1 MQITLRPPLGNVKIL
16 LQRLAAAFS
25 RLPKLSAAVIL
36 AVVLTAAGA
45 GLLTGRVLPA
55 ANQIDLRFR
64 YAPPWPLAGS
74 SLAHL
79 LGTDRLGRDLL
90 SRMLVGAQNSLS
102 VALMAIIFAAAVG
115 TCLGLVA
122 GYRGGWVDSLIMRC
136 VDIMMS
142 FPAILVALMFVV
154 TIGASFTMV
163 VATLALLLWAQ
174 YARLVRGQVLSVK
187 ERDFVALAQVAG
199 SSTRRILVVHI
210 FPNLVN
216 SVVVLATLQ
225 IGWGIV
231 VESALSFLGAGV
243 PPPAPTWGNLV
254 AEGRDVLDQA
264 WWIAVCPGLAIM
276 LVVLSFNLF
285 GDWVRDALDPTLRP
299 L

>member
-1 MQITLRPPLGNVKIL
+1 MQITMRPPLGNVTISL
-16 LQRLAAAFS
+16 RRLAAAFP
-25 RLPKLSAAVIL
+25 RLPKLSAAVVL
-36 AVVLTAAGA
+36 AVVLAAAGA
-45 GLLTGRVLPA
+45 SLLTGRVLPE

-64 YAPPWPLAGS
+64 YAPPWPMAGS
-74 SLAHL
+74 SPAHL

-102 VALMAIIFAAAVG
+102 VALMAIVFAAAVG

-122 GYRGGWVDSLIMRC
+122 GYLGGWVDSLIMRC
-136 VDIMMS
+136 VVIMMS
-142 FPAILVALMFVV
+142 FPAILVALVFVV
-154 TIGASFTMV
+154 TIGASFGMV

-187 ERDFVALAQVAG
+187 ERDFIALAHVAG
-199 SSTRRILVVHI
+199 ASTRRILVVHI

-216 SVVVLATLQ
+216 SVVVLTTLQ

-276 LVVLSFNLF
+276 LVVLAFNLC
-285 GDWVRDALDPTLRP
+285 GDWVRDALDPKLRQ

>member
-1 MQITLRPPLGNVKIL
+1 MQVTWRPPIVHSGISLRRWMAVFPG
-16 LQRLAAAFS
+16 
-25 RLPKLSAAVIL
+25 LPKFSAAVIL

-45 GLLTGRVLPA
+45 GLLTGSVLPE

-64 YAPPWPLAGS
+64 YAPPWPLEGS

-102 VALMAIIFAAAVG
+102 VALLAIAFAAAVG
-115 TCLGLVA
+115 TFLGLVA
-122 GYRGGWVDSLIMRC
+122 GYLGGWMDSLIMRC

-142 FPAILVALMFVV
+142 FPAILVALVFVV
-154 TIGASFTMV
+154 TIGASFAMV

-187 ERDFVALAQVAG
+187 ERDFVALAKVAG
-199 SSTRRILVVHI
+199 CSTRHILTVHI
-210 FPNLVN
+210 LPNVVN

-225 IGWGIV
+225 VGWGIV
-231 VESALSFLGAGV
+231 VESALSFLEAGV

-285 GDWVRDALDPTLRP
+285 GDWVRDALDPKLRQ

>member
-1 MQITLRPPLGNVKIL
+1 VQITMRPPLGNMKIP
-16 LQRLAAAFS
+16 LQRLAAAFH
-25 RLPKLSAAVIL
+25 RLPKLSTAVIL
-36 AVVLTAAGA
+36 AVILMAAGA
-45 GLLTGRVLPA
+45 SLITGRVLPA

-74 SLAHL
+74 SLQHL

-102 VALMAIIFAAAVG
+102 VALLAIAFAAVVG
-115 TCLGLVA
+115 TSLGLIA
-122 GYRGGWVDSLIMRC
+122 GYLGGWTDSLIMRS

-142 FPAILVALMFVV
+142 FPAILVALVFVV
-154 TIGASFTMV
+154 TIGASFRMV

-174 YARLVRGQVLSVK
+174 YARLVRGQVLSMK

-210 FPNLVN
+210 LPNLIN

-231 VESALSFLGAGV
+231 VESAL
-243 PPPAPTWGNLV
+243 
-254 AEGRDVLDQA
+254 
-264 WWIAVCPGLAIM
+264 CPGLAIM
-276 LVVLSFNLF
+276 LVVLAFNLF
-285 GDWVRDALDPTLRP
+285 GDWVRDALDPTLRQ

>member
-1 MQITLRPPLGNVKIL
+1 MQITMRPPLGKIKIPL
-16 LQRLAAAFS
+16 RRLAAAFP
-25 RLPKLSAAVIL
+25 RLPKLSAAVVL

-45 GLLTGRVLPA
+45 SLLTGRVLPA

-74 SLAHL
+74 SLEHL

-102 VALMAIIFAAAVG
+102 VALMAIVFAAAVG
-115 TCLGLVA
+115 TCLGLIA
-122 GYRGGWVDSLIMRC
+122 GYLGGWVDSLIMRC

-142 FPAILVALMFVV
+142 FPAILVALVFVV
-154 TIGASFTMV
+154 TIGASFGMV

-187 ERDFVALAQVAG
+187 ERDFVALAHVAG
-199 SSTRRILVVHI
+199 ASTRRILVVHI

-225 IGWGIV
+225 VGWGIV

-285 GDWVRDALDPTLRP
+285 GDWVRDALDPKLRQ

>member
-1 MQITLRPPLGNVKIL
+1 MQITMRAPLGNIKIPL
-16 LQRLAAAFS
+16 RRLAAAFP
-25 RLPKLSAAVIL
+25 RLPKLSAAVVL

-45 GLLTGRVLPA
+45 SLLTGHILPE

-64 YAPPWPLAGS
+64 YAPPWPMAGS
-74 SLAHL
+74 SLEHL

-90 SRMLVGAQNSLS
+90 SRMLVGAQNSLA
-102 VALMAIIFAAAVG
+102 VALLAIVSAAAVG

-122 GYRGGWVDSLIMRC
+122 GYLGGWVDSLIMRC
-136 VDIMMS
+136 VDVMMS
-142 FPAILVALMFVV
+142 FPAILVALVFVV
-154 TIGASFTMV
+154 TIGASFGMV

-187 ERDFVALAQVAG
+187 ERDFVALAHVAG
-199 SSTRRILVVHI
+199 ASTRRILVVHI

-276 LVVLSFNLF
+276 FVVLSFNLF
-285 GDWVRDALDPTLRP
+285 GDWVRDALDPKLRQ

>member
-1 MQITLRPPLGNVKIL
+1 MQLTMRPPLGNIKIP
-16 LQRLAAAFS
+16 LQRLAAVFP

-45 GLLTGRVLPA
+45 GLLTGHVLPA

-74 SLAHL
+74 STAHL
-79 LGTDRLGRDLL
+79 LGTDRLGRDML
-90 SRMLVGAQNSLS
+90 SRMIVGAQNSLA
-102 VALMAIIFAAAVG
+102 VALLAITFAAAVG
-115 TCLGLVA
+115 TSLGLVA
-122 GYRGGWVDSLIMRC
+122 GYLGGWVDSLIMRC

-142 FPAILVALMFVV
+142 FPAILVALVFVV
-154 TIGASFTMV
+154 TIGASFVMV

-187 ERDFVALAQVAG
+187 ERDFVALAKVAG
-199 SSTRRILVVHI
+199 SSTYRIIAVHI
-210 FPNLVN
+210 LPNLIN

-276 LVVLSFNLF
+276 LVVLSFNLV
-285 GDWVRDALDPTLRP
+285 GDWVRDALDPTLRQ

>member
-1 MQITLRPPLGNVKIL
+1 MQITMRPPLGNVKIP
-16 LQRLAAAFS
+16 LQRLAAAFP

-102 VALMAIIFAAAVG
+102 VALMAIVFAAAVG
-115 TCLGLVA
+115 TCLGLIA
-122 GYRGGWVDSLIMRC
+122 GYLGGWVDGLIMRC

-142 FPAILVALMFVV
+142 FPAILVALVFVV
-154 TIGASFTMV
+154 TIGASFAMV
-163 VATLALLLWAQ
+163 VVTLALLLWAQ
-174 YARLVRGQVLSVK
+174 YTRLVRGQVLSLK
-187 ERDFVALAQVAG
+187 ERDFVALAHVAG
-199 SSTRRILVVHI
+199 ASTRRILVVHI

-285 GDWVRDALDPTLRP
+285 GDWVRDALDPTLRQ

>member
-1 MQITLRPPLGNVKIL
+1 MQITMRPPLGNVKIP
-16 LQRLAAAFS
+16 LQRLAAAFP

-102 VALMAIIFAAAVG
+102 VALMAIVFAAAVG
-115 TCLGLVA
+115 TCLGLIA
-122 GYRGGWVDSLIMRC
+122 GYLGGWVDGLIMRC

-142 FPAILVALMFVV
+142 FPAILVALVFVV
-154 TIGASFTMV
+154 TIGASFAMV
-163 VATLALLLWAQ
+163 VVTLALLLWAQ
-174 YARLVRGQVLSVK
+174 YTRLVRGQVLSVK

-199 SSTRRILVVHI
+199 SSTSRILVVHI

-285 GDWVRDALDPTLRP
+285 GDWVRDALDPTLRQ

>member
-1 MQITLRPPLGNVKIL
+1 MQITMRPSLGNIKIPL
-16 LQRLAAAFS
+16 RRLAAAFP
-25 RLPKLSAAVIL
+25 RLPKLSAAVVL
-36 AVVLTAAGA
+36 AVVLIAAGA
-45 GLLTGRVLPA
+45 SLLTGRILPE

-64 YAPPWPLAGS
+64 YAPPWPMAGS
-74 SLAHL
+74 SLEHL

-102 VALMAIIFAAAVG
+102 VALMAIVFAAAVG

-122 GYRGGWVDSLIMRC
+122 GYLGGWVDSLIMRC

-142 FPAILVALMFVV
+142 FPAILVALVFVV
-154 TIGASFTMV
+154 TIGASFAMV

-199 SSTRRILVVHI
+199 ASTRRLLIVHI

-225 IGWGIV
+225 VGWGIV

-276 LVVLSFNLF
+276 FVVLSFNLF
-285 GDWVRDALDPTLRP
+285 GDWVRDALDPKLRQ